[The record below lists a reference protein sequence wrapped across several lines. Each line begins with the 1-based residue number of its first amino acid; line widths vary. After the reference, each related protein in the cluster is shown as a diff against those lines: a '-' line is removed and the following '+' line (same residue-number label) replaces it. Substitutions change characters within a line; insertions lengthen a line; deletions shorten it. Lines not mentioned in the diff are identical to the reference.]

1 MPDSPFHRPS
11 PLLAILP
18 RQNII
23 QDDGVHVLVSTKD
36 VEGAQSDGMLLRRCD
51 FSISTPFGY
60 MCLGHFRQLSS
71 NCWQASLGT
80 RVAVDEGTV
89 RPDRLYATELD
100 ALVNLWASRR
110 QLTPGK
116 V

>member
-1 MPDSPFHRPS
+1 MPDSPSNRPP

-23 QDDGVHVLVSTKD
+23 QDDGVHVLVSTKA
-36 VEGAQSDGMLLRRCD
+36 VEGARSDGMLLRRCA
-51 FSISTPFGY
+51 FSLSAPFGY
-60 MCLGHFRQLSS
+60 VCLGHFRQLSE

-80 RVAVDEGTV
+80 QVVVAEGTA

-110 QLTPGK
+110 RLTL
-116 V
+116 

>member
-1 MPDSPFHRPS
+1 MPDSHSNRPS
-11 PLLAILP
+11 QLLAILP

-36 VEGAQSDGMLLRRCD
+36 VEGARSDGMLLRRCD
-51 FSISTPFGY
+51 FSLSAPFGY
-60 MCLGHFRQLSS
+60 VCLGHFKHLSE

-80 RVAVDEGTV
+80 LVLLDEGAE

-100 ALVNLWASRR
+100 ALVSLWASRR
-110 QLTPGK
+110 RLSLAR